1 MVTNTYRPDLED
13 WLGAFRKAL
22 GIEEAKD
29 PVSPGVPEGLKG
41 LPKQKAMRRVC
52 FSSTSTS
59 ALEASGGTTVA
70 PQLVPVWQPR
80 GSTSSNTEI
89 PSAEVEEE
97 ELKAAAKNVR
107 ILSYKVY
114 PTPP

>member
-1 MVTNTYRPDLED
+1 M
-13 WLGAFRKAL
+13 AFRVAL
-22 GIEEAKD
+22 GVKEEAKD

-52 FSSTSTS
+52 TRSSSTSSFDTRD
-59 ALEASGGTTVA
+59 TA
-70 PQLVPVWQPR
+70 PQAAVPQVVPKSRPR
-80 GSTSSNTEI
+80 SGVGNDTEI
-89 PSAEVEEE
+89 PSLEEE
-97 ELKAAAKNVR
+97 DGELRAAAKNVR